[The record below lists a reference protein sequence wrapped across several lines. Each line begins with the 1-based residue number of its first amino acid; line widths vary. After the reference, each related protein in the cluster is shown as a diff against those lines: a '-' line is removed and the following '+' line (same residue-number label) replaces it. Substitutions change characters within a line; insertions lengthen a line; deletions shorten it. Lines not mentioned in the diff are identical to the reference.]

1 MPETGDELVYRMH
14 REAAEHLRG
23 QPLPEVRRPTIH
35 YTELP
40 NAKPG
45 DTLYHEWTTYCREVG
60 RWLAEGHEGKWVL
73 IKGETVLG
81 LYDTRQAARA
91 EGLRRYLME
100 SFLVHQI
107 QTEEPVYRIRG
118 FTF

>member
-14 REAAEHLRG
+14 REAVERCPSF
-23 QPLPEVRRPTIH
+23 PLTEVKRRTIH
-35 YTELP
+35 YTQLP
-40 NAKPG
+40 EAKPG
-45 DTLYHEWTTYCREVG
+45 DVLFLEWNAYRREVG

-81 LYDTRQAARA
+81 LYDTNDAALS
-91 EGLRRYLME
+91 EGHKRYFRE

-107 QTEEPVYRIRG
+107 QADEPVYRLRG
-118 FTF
+118 YN